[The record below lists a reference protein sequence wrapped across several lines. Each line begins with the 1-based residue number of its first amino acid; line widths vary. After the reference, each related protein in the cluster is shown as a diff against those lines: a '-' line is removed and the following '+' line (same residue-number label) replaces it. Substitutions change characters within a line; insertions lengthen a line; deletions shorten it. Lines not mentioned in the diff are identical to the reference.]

1 MKKLLLVLALGLFT
15 LTVNA
20 QDVKKVT
27 LEQTVGEFTVKELKL
42 SEGDYIFEV
51 ENNGV
56 DHAVGLVIAPEGKT
70 DAENHIKAAYVK
82 TTPKNGESSE
92 TNVVT
97 LTKGAYV
104 YFCPLNPTIEYKL
117 TVE

>member
-15 LTVNA
+15 FGVNA
-20 QDVKKVT
+20 QNVKKVT
-27 LEQTVGEFTVKELKL
+27 LEQTTGEFTVKELKL
-42 SEGDYIFEV
+42 SAGDYIFEIT
-51 ENNGV
+51 NNGV

-70 DAENHIKAAYVK
+70 DAANHIKTAYVK

-97 LTKGAYV
+97 LTKGTYV